1 MSPWNQWWNIFH
13 SCGIWLKLPEV
24 LAQHTGEVGTARFD
38 QAQHRSWLSAKLWTS
53 KSIPLASGFLSAL
66 HYFPNNWSRIEPSLE
81 TLEVGNGAYVR
92 HACWLLLIFQSVKIM
107 VLSSCPYQPLTQEKR
122 THTNRPNKHCWS
134 TFTMSLLDPFS
145 QTSYFIPSFR
155 PYSLAD
161 QVLLFFPTNP
171 VAAGTPSVARNW
183 WPLSYP
189 SFMKFNFTN
198 TFHAF
203 PYKTLMVLFFCSSSF
218 NSLISWLAI
227 LSALGITGP
236 QSKSPQTPGDHSWW
250 LRA

>member
-1 MSPWNQWWNIFH
+1 
-13 SCGIWLKLPEV
+13 
-24 LAQHTGEVGTARFD
+24 
-38 QAQHRSWLSAKLWTS
+38 
-53 KSIPLASGFLSAL
+53 
-66 HYFPNNWSRIEPSLE
+66 
-81 TLEVGNGAYVR
+81 
-92 HACWLLLIFQSVKIM
+92 
-107 VLSSCPYQPLTQEKR
+107 
-122 THTNRPNKHCWS
+122 
-134 TFTMSLLDPFS
+134 
-145 QTSYFIPSFR
+145 
-155 PYSLAD
+155 
-161 QVLLFFPTNP
+161 VLLFFPTNP

-227 LSALGITGP
+227 LSALGVTGP